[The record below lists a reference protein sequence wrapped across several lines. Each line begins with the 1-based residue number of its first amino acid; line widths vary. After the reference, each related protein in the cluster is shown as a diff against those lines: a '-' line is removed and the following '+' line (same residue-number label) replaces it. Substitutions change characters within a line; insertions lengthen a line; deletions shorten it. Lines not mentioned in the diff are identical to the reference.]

1 MQNRKKIVKRILK
14 DSIDT
19 LKMLLK
25 NVDGNKMPITNM
37 EIYMV
42 DPDGDGIGLQFRYD
56 EDTGEIEKVA
66 TPIEDNE
73 LTYWDEDVDDD
84 EIVVPFEERKWSLS
98 DNDDM
103 WSEEITDQF
112 NTAAVSK
119 RLLN

>member
-1 MQNRKKIVKRILK
+1 MQNRKKIVRRILK
-14 DSIDT
+14 DSIET

-25 NVDGNKMPITNM
+25 NVNGNKMPITNM

-56 EDTGEIEKVA
+56 EDTGEIENVA

-73 LTYWDEDVDDD
+73 LTFWDEDMEEEDD
-84 EIVVPFEERKWSLS
+84 EV
-98 DNDDM
+98 

>member
-19 LKMLLK
+19 LKLLLK
-25 NVDGNKMPITNM
+25 NVNGNKMPITNM

-56 EDTGEIEKVA
+56 EETNEIEKVA

-73 LTYWDEDVDDD
+73 LTFWDEDVDDD
-84 EIVVPFEERKWSLS
+84 EEDEV
-98 DNDDM
+98 

-112 NTAAVSK
+112 HTAAVSK

>member
-14 DSIDT
+14 DSIET
-19 LKMLLK
+19 LKLLLK
-25 NVDGNKMPITNM
+25 NVDGNKMPITSM

-42 DPDGDGIGLQFRYD
+42 DPDGDGIGLQFNYD
-56 EDTGEIEKVA
+56 AETNEIEKVA
-66 TPIEDNE
+66 TPIENNE
-73 LTYWDEDVDDD
+73 LTYWDEDMDEWADDD
-84 EIVVPFEERKWSLS
+84 I
-98 DNDDM
+98 

>member
-14 DSIDT
+14 ESIET

-25 NVDGNKMPITNM
+25 NVDGNKMPITSM
-37 EIYMV
+37 EVYMV
-42 DPDGDGIGLQFRYD
+42 DPDGDGIGLQFKYD
-56 EDTGEIEKVA
+56 AETNEIEKVA

-73 LTYWDEDVDDD
+73 LTFWDEDMDEEDD
-84 EIVVPFEERKWSLS
+84 EV
-98 DNDDM
+98 

-112 NTAAVSK
+112 HTAAVSK

>member
-1 MQNRKKIVKRILK
+1 MQRKKIVKRILK

-25 NVDGNKMPITNM
+25 NVDGNKMPITSM

-42 DPDGDGIGLQFRYD
+42 DPDGDGVGLQFNYD
-56 EDTGEIEKVA
+56 AETNEIEKTA
-66 TPIEDNE
+66 TPIENNE

-84 EIVVPFEERKWSLS
+84 EEE
-98 DNDDM
+98 DGV
-103 WSEEITDQF
+103 WSEVTDQF
-112 NTAAVSK
+112 HTAAVSK

>member
-14 DSIDT
+14 DSIET
-19 LKMLLK
+19 LKLLLK

-42 DPDGDGIGLQFRYD
+42 DPDGDGIGLQFKYD
-56 EDTGEIEKVA
+56 EETNEIEKVA

-73 LTYWDEDVDDD
+73 LTYWDEDMDEWADDD
-84 EIVVPFEERKWSLS
+84 I
-98 DNDDM
+98 

>member
-1 MQNRKKIVKRILK
+1 MQRKKIVKRILK

-25 NVDGNKMPITNM
+25 HVDGNKMPITNM

-73 LTYWDEDVDDD
+73 LTFWDEDMD
-84 EIVVPFEERKWSLS
+84 EEDE
-98 DNDDM
+98 M

-112 NTAAVSK
+112 HTAAVSK

>member
-1 MQNRKKIVKRILK
+1 MQRKKIVKRILK

-19 LKMLLK
+19 LKLLLK
-25 NVDGNKMPITNM
+25 NVDGNKMPITSM

-42 DPDGDGIGLQFRYD
+42 APDGDGIGLQFKND
-56 EDTGEIEKVA
+56 AETNEIEKVA

-73 LTYWDEDVDDD
+73 LTFWDEDMDEEDD
-84 EIVVPFEERKWSLS
+84 EV
-98 DNDDM
+98 

-112 NTAAVSK
+112 HTAAVSK

>member
-19 LKMLLK
+19 LKLLLK
-25 NVDGNKMPITNM
+25 NVDGNKMPITSM
-37 EIYMV
+37 EVYMV
-42 DPDGDGIGLQFRYD
+42 DPDGDGIGLQFKYD
-56 EDTGEIEKVA
+56 EETNEIEKVA

-73 LTYWDEDVDDD
+73 LTFWDEDMD
-84 EIVVPFEERKWSLS
+84 EEE
-98 DNDDM
+98 DEM

-112 NTAAVSK
+112 HTAAVSK

>member
-1 MQNRKKIVKRILK
+1 MQRKKIVKRILK
-14 DSIDT
+14 DSIET
-19 LKMLLK
+19 LKLLLK
-25 NVDGNKMPITNM
+25 NVDGNKMPITSM

-56 EDTGEIEKVA
+56 EETNEIEKVA

-73 LTYWDEDVDDD
+73 LTFWDEDMD
-84 EIVVPFEERKWSLS
+84 EE
-98 DNDDM
+98 DDM

-112 NTAAVSK
+112 HTAAVSK

>member
-1 MQNRKKIVKRILK
+1 MRNRKKIVKRILK
-14 DSIDT
+14 DSIET
-19 LKMLLK
+19 LQMLLK
-25 NVDGNKMPITNM
+25 NVNGNKMPITNM

-56 EDTGEIEKVA
+56 EDTGAIEKVA

-73 LTYWDEDVDDD
+73 LTFWDGDMDEED
-84 EIVVPFEERKWSLS
+84 E
-98 DNDDM
+98 M

-112 NTAAVSK
+112 HTAAVSK

>member
-14 DSIDT
+14 DSIET

-25 NVDGNKMPITNM
+25 NVNGNKMPITNM

-56 EDTGEIEKVA
+56 EETNEIEKVA

-73 LTYWDEDVDDD
+73 LTFWDEDMD
-84 EIVVPFEERKWSLS
+84 EE
-98 DNDDM
+98 DGM

-112 NTAAVSK
+112 HTAAVSK

>member
-73 LTYWDEDVDDD
+73 LTFWDEDVDEWADD
-84 EIVVPFEERKWSLS
+84 DI
-98 DNDDM
+98 

-112 NTAAVSK
+112 HTAAVSK

>member
-14 DSIDT
+14 ESIET

-25 NVDGNKMPITNM
+25 NVDGNKMPITSM
-37 EIYMV
+37 EVYMV
-42 DPDGDGIGLQFRYD
+42 DPDGDGIGLQFKYD
-56 EDTGEIEKVA
+56 AETNEIEKVA

-73 LTYWDEDVDDD
+73 LTFWDEDMD
-84 EIVVPFEERKWSLS
+84 EEE
-98 DNDDM
+98 DEV

-112 NTAAVSK
+112 HTAAVSK

>member
-1 MQNRKKIVKRILK
+1 MQNRKKIVRRILK
-14 DSIDT
+14 DSIET

-25 NVDGNKMPITNM
+25 NVNGNKMPITNM

-42 DPDGDGIGLQFRYD
+42 DPDGDGIGLQFKYD
-56 EDTGEIEKVA
+56 EETNEIEKVA

-73 LTYWDEDVDDD
+73 LTFWDEDMD
-84 EIVVPFEERKWSLS
+84 EE
-98 DNDDM
+98 DGM

-112 NTAAVSK
+112 HTAAVSK

>member
-14 DSIDT
+14 ESIET

-25 NVDGNKMPITNM
+25 NVDGNKMPITSM
-37 EIYMV
+37 EVYMV
-42 DPDGDGIGLQFRYD
+42 DPDGDGIGLQFKYD
-56 EDTGEIEKVA
+56 EETNEIEKVA

-73 LTYWDEDVDDD
+73 LTFWDGDMDEEDD
-84 EIVVPFEERKWSLS
+84 EV
-98 DNDDM
+98 

-112 NTAAVSK
+112 HTAAVSK

>member
-1 MQNRKKIVKRILK
+1 MQRKKIVKRILK

-25 NVDGNKMPITNM
+25 NVDGNKMPITSM
-37 EIYMV
+37 EVYMV
-42 DPDGDGIGLQFRYD
+42 DPDGDGIGLQFKYD
-56 EDTGEIEKVA
+56 EETNEIEKVA

-73 LTYWDEDVDDD
+73 LTFWDEDMDEEDD
-84 EIVVPFEERKWSLS
+84 EV
-98 DNDDM
+98 

-112 NTAAVSK
+112 HTAAVSK

>member
-25 NVDGNKMPITNM
+25 NVDGNKMPITSM
-37 EIYMV
+37 EVYMV
-42 DPDGDGIGLQFRYD
+42 DPDGDGIGLQFKYD
-56 EDTGEIEKVA
+56 EETNEIEKVA

-73 LTYWDEDVDDD
+73 LTFWDEDMDEEDD
-84 EIVVPFEERKWSLS
+84 EV
-98 DNDDM
+98 

-112 NTAAVSK
+112 HTAAVSK

>member
-1 MQNRKKIVKRILK
+1 MQNRKKIVKRILR

-19 LKMLLK
+19 LKLLLK

-73 LTYWDEDVDDD
+73 LTFWDEDMD
-84 EIVVPFEERKWSLS
+84 EE
-98 DNDDM
+98 DDM

-112 NTAAVSK
+112 HTAAVSK

>member
-1 MQNRKKIVKRILK
+1 MRNRKKIVKRILK
-14 DSIDT
+14 DSIET
-19 LKMLLK
+19 LQMLLK

-56 EDTGEIEKVA
+56 EDTGAIEKVA

-73 LTYWDEDVDDD
+73 LTFWDGDMD
-84 EIVVPFEERKWSLS
+84 EE
-98 DNDDM
+98 DDM
-103 WSEEITDQF
+103 WSEEITDQYH
-112 NTAAVSK
+112 TAAVSK

>member
-1 MQNRKKIVKRILK
+1 MQNRKKIVKRILR
-14 DSIDT
+14 DSIET

-73 LTYWDEDVDDD
+73 LTFWDEDVD
-84 EIVVPFEERKWSLS
+84 EE
-98 DNDDM
+98 DDM

-112 NTAAVSK
+112 HTAAVSK

>member
-19 LKMLLK
+19 LKLLLK
-25 NVDGNKMPITNM
+25 NVNGNKMPITNM

-56 EDTGEIEKVA
+56 EETNEIEKVA

-73 LTYWDEDVDDD
+73 LTFWDEDMDEEDD
-84 EIVVPFEERKWSLS
+84 E
-98 DNDDM
+98 M

-112 NTAAVSK
+112 HTAAVSK

>member
-14 DSIDT
+14 DSIET

-25 NVDGNKMPITNM
+25 NVDGNKMPITSM

-42 DPDGDGIGLQFRYD
+42 DPDGDGIGLQFKYD
-56 EDTGEIEKVA
+56 EETNEIEKVA

-73 LTYWDEDVDDD
+73 LTFWDEDMDEEDDG
-84 EIVVPFEERKWSLS
+84 
-98 DNDDM
+98 M

-112 NTAAVSK
+112 HTAAVSK

>member
-19 LKMLLK
+19 LKLLLK
-25 NVDGNKMPITNM
+25 NVNGNKMPITNM

-73 LTYWDEDVDDD
+73 LTFWDGDMDEEDD
-84 EIVVPFEERKWSLS
+84 EV
-98 DNDDM
+98 

-112 NTAAVSK
+112 HTAAVSK

>member
-14 DSIDT
+14 DSIET
-19 LKMLLK
+19 LQMLLK
-25 NVDGNKMPITNM
+25 NVNGNKMPITNM

-73 LTYWDEDVDDD
+73 LTFWDGDMDEED
-84 EIVVPFEERKWSLS
+84 E
-98 DNDDM
+98 M
-103 WSEEITDQF
+103 WSEEITDQYH
-112 NTAAVSK
+112 TAAVSK

>member
-19 LKMLLK
+19 LKLLLK
-25 NVDGNKMPITNM
+25 NVDGNKMPITSM
-37 EIYMV
+37 EVYMV
-42 DPDGDGIGLQFRYD
+42 DPDGDGIGLQFKYD
-56 EDTGEIEKVA
+56 AETNEIEKVA

-73 LTYWDEDVDDD
+73 LTFWDEDMDEEEDD
-84 EIVVPFEERKWSLS
+84 EV
-98 DNDDM
+98 

-112 NTAAVSK
+112 HTAAVSK

>member
-1 MQNRKKIVKRILK
+1 MQRKKIVKRILK

-25 NVDGNKMPITNM
+25 NVDGNKMPITSM

-42 DPDGDGIGLQFRYD
+42 DPDGDGVGLQFNYD
-56 EDTGEIEKVA
+56 AETNEIEKVA
-66 TPIEDNE
+66 TPIENNE

-84 EIVVPFEERKWSLS
+84 EEDGV
-98 DNDDM
+98 
-103 WSEEITDQF
+103 WSEVTDQYH
-112 NTAAVSK
+112 TAAVSK

>member
-14 DSIDT
+14 ESIDT
-19 LKMLLK
+19 LKLLLK
-25 NVDGNKMPITNM
+25 NVDGNKMPITSM

-42 DPDGDGIGLQFRYD
+42 DPDGDGIGLQFKYD
-56 EDTGEIEKVA
+56 EETNEIEKVA

-73 LTYWDEDVDDD
+73 LTFWDEDMEEED
-84 EIVVPFEERKWSLS
+84 E
-98 DNDDM
+98 M

-112 NTAAVSK
+112 HTAAVSK

>member
-1 MQNRKKIVKRILK
+1 MQRKKIVKRILK

-19 LKMLLK
+19 LKLLLK

-73 LTYWDEDVDDD
+73 LTFWDGDMDEED
-84 EIVVPFEERKWSLS
+84 E
-98 DNDDM
+98 M

-112 NTAAVSK
+112 HTAAVSK

>member
-14 DSIDT
+14 ESIET

-25 NVDGNKMPITNM
+25 NVDGNKMPITSM

-42 DPDGDGIGLQFRYD
+42 DPDGDGVGLQFNYD
-56 EDTGEIEKVA
+56 AETNEIEKTA
-66 TPIEDNE
+66 TPIENNE
-73 LTYWDEDVDDD
+73 LTFWDEDMDEEDD
-84 EIVVPFEERKWSLS
+84 EV
-98 DNDDM
+98 

-112 NTAAVSK
+112 HTAAVSK